1 MEPITSGILV
11 SKLLQH
17 ELLVKSVNSVAKGII
32 TTINHIISNEE
43 LEINKCFKDIDLFAD
58 LDVITAFVTEVT
70 EIQIVKYSKT
80 VQYCLHN
87 INEIL
92 KEISENLEHIKKEI
106 NTHKAKYLAS
116 LRTCDFSLY
125 EKEIIEKKTIL
136 DKRFDRLL
144 SITGVIKNL
153 SEKKI

>member
-17 ELLVKSVNSVAKGII
+17 ELLVKSVNSVASGII
-32 TTINHIISNEE
+32 STINHIISNEE
-43 LEINKCFKDIDLFAD
+43 LDINKSFKQIDLFAD
-58 LDVITAFVTEVT
+58 LDVITSFVTEVT

-92 KEISENLEHIKKEI
+92 KEISENVEQIKKEI
-106 NTHKAKYLAS
+106 TEHKAKYLSS
-116 LRTCDFSLY
+116 LRSCDFSHH
-125 EKEIIEKKTIL
+125 EQEIIEKKKIL

-153 SEKKI
+153 SKKTE